1 MANQDEIK
9 KPESKLAME
18 KEQKSTTRTAGIL
31 LPVSSLPSK
40 YGIGSFGE
48 VARKWVDFLYDAK
61 QSYWQILPLSPT
73 GFGDSPYQSFSAFAG
88 NPYFIELDEL
98 RDEGL
103 LEETDYNGIRWYKSK
118 NCADYAAL
126 YQYRGKV
133 LQKAF
138 SRFNDTNALDGF
150 ISQNQWLEDYGLY
163 MVIKESQGNKSWV
176 EWEEPLRTR
185 QPDVIEKIKSGK
197 SEEIRYHA
205 FVQYKFYSQWKA
217 LKDYSNKKGIQ
228 IIGDIP
234 IYVSMDS
241 ADVWANPELYQLDEN
256 NIPKEVSG
264 CPPDSFAAGGQL
276 WGNPLYD
283 WDKMSENGYL
293 WWIERLRKSFELY
306 DVVRLDH
313 FRGLESYFAI
323 PYGDKT
329 AKRGVWKQGPGK
341 GFIDAIKAAL
351 KDAKII
357 AEDLG
362 YLTDEVYE
370 LLKYSGYPGMKLIQ
384 YAFDDREAGD
394 YLPHNY
400 EVNTV
405 VYPGTHDN
413 DTLKG
418 WVKTA
423 PESCVSDALLY
434 TGVCCRR
441 KLPDAMIRLVL
452 QSSSSLAV
460 IPVQDWLGLGSKA
473 RINTPSTVGGK
484 NWCWRMNEKNINN
497 ILAKRI
503 AETTSLFGR
512 AKSPER
518 SGNINETD

>member
-1 MANQDEIK
+1 M
-9 KPESKLAME
+9 
-18 KEQKSTTRTAGIL
+18 
-31 LPVSSLPSK
+31 PVSCLPSK
-40 YGIGSFGE
+40 YGIGSFGK
-48 VARKWVDFLYDAK
+48 VARKWIDFLHEAK
-61 QSYWQILPLSPT
+61 QSFWQILPLSPT

-103 LEETDYNGIRWYKSK
+103 LEETDYVGIRWYES
-118 NCADYAAL
+118 NNRVDYATL
-126 YQYRGKV
+126 YKHRESV
-133 LQKAF
+133 LRKAF
-138 SRFNDTNALDGF
+138 SRFRDKNKLDEF
-150 ISQNQWLEDYGLY
+150 VKKNEWLNDYGLY
-163 MVIKESQGNKSWV
+163 MVIKESQGNRSRM

-185 QPDVIEKIKSGK
+185 NPDVIEKIIKDK
-197 SEEIRYHA
+197 SEDIRYHA

-217 LKDYSNKKGIQ
+217 LKNYSNEKGIQ

-256 NIPKEVSG
+256 NMPIEVSG
-264 CPPDSFAAGGQL
+264 CPPDSFAEGGQL

-283 WDKMSENGYL
+283 WDKMLESGYI

-306 DVVRLDH
+306 DLVRLDH

-323 PYGDKT
+323 PYGDET
-329 AKRGVWKQGPGK
+329 AKRGIWKPGPGK
-341 GFIDAIKAAL
+341 GFIDAIKTAL
-351 KDAKII
+351 EDAKII

-370 LLKYSGYPGMKLIQ
+370 LLKYSSYPGMKLTQ

-400 EVNTV
+400 ERNTV

-423 PESCVSDALLY
+423 PKSCVSDAMEY
-434 TGVCCRR
+434 TGIYCKRA
-441 KLPDAMIRLVL
+441 LPNAMIRLTL
-452 QSSSSLAV
+452 QSASSLAV
-460 IPVQDWLGLGSKA
+460 IPMQDWLGLGSKA
-473 RINTPSTVGGK
+473 RINTPGAVGGS
-484 NWCWRMNEKNINN
+484 NWCWRMNERDINSK
-497 ILAKRI
+497 LAKRI
-503 AETTSLFGR
+503 ADMTSTFGR
-512 AKSPER
+512 ASNPER
-518 SGNINETD
+518 YGSINETNKH